1 MFYPRGTLFLHQL
14 LSVTALCFPSLLL
27 ALLHFLGIYLLIMF
41 LFLQDLLKILFLYA
55 SLLPITIALLNLT
68 PLVAL

>member
-41 LFLQDLLKILFLYA
+41 VFLQDLLKILFMSA
-55 SLLPITIALLNLT
+55 SLLLTTIVLLNLI
-68 PLVAL
+68 PLVVL

>member
-14 LSVTALCFPSLLL
+14 LLVTVAYFLSLLL
-27 ALLHFLGIYLLIMF
+27 ALHPFLGIYLLIMF

-55 SLLPITIALLNLT
+55 GVHLITIALLNLT
-68 PLVAL
+68 PLVVL